1 MPAKLILIW
10 DYDTPIARITT
21 TRPYDYDFK
30 KCLEEAKNIDTILG
44 FGTETNTQMTF
55 AVVGFG
61 AEESVE
67 PFDVRN
73 IIQKIA
79 KQGHEIASH
88 SWKHEWFPYLTKF
101 QIEKSL
107 ERSKFIL
114 EKCLGQKGSIRG
126 FVPPHDRPTSWPS
139 KFAFSL
145 GDRALYPFHP
155 GASLGYVLSELKKQ
169 DYTWCRA
176 SYRSLL
182 NKVIDWKGGD
192 FENRLRK
199 NWQVHNGIV
208 HFRGTY
214 MGFNEP
220 AYPILDKAVRNSL
233 PVVIV
238 GHPAGLSINKVEN
251 IKFFDAFMKRVEEL
265 KKTGDLTTHTVSDY
279 IEESGISKSL

>member
-21 TRPYDYDFK
+21 TRPYNYDFK
-30 KCLEEAKNIDTILG
+30 KCLDEANNVDTILSYAA
-44 FGTETNTQMTF
+44 TSNTRMTF

-67 PFDVRN
+67 PFDVRGKV
-73 IIQKIA
+73 QKIY
-79 KQGHEIASH
+79 QHGHEIASH
-88 SWKHEWFPYLTKF
+88 SWKHEWFPYLTKY

-114 EKCLGQKGSIRG
+114 EKCLNQKGCVKG

-139 KFAFSL
+139 KLAFSL

-155 GASLGYVLSELKKQ
+155 GASIGYILGELKKQ
-169 DYTWCRA
+169 EYAWCRA
-176 SYRSLL
+176 SYRSIV

-199 NWQVHNGIV
+199 TWQVHNGIV

-214 MGFNEP
+214 MGFDAP
-220 AYPILDKAVRNSL
+220 VYSILEKAVRNSL

-238 GHPAGLSINKVEN
+238 GHPAGLTINKVEN
-251 IKFFDAFMKRVEEL
+251 IKFFDAFMKTVEDL
-265 KKTGDLTTHTVSDY
+265 KKKGDLTTHSVSDY
-279 IEESGISKSL
+279 IEESGITRTI